1 MLVWVPFQHTHA
13 LSLSLSLSLAPFS
26 SPLLLSLLLLLLL
39 FAFAERAH
47 FDDVAPGA
55 QECRRRHR
63 RLTHD
68 RSGASCCCCA
78 NFGDCCPSQSGPA
91 IRERRLLPGRQAGR
105 PSLTGKFPRSKSG
118 VNESGLGFTSLA
130 TSLFLS
136 FSVSLCDMRCNQDG
150 YFLPSQQFDPFCRS
164 PTEVVVT
171 C

>member
-13 LSLSLSLSLAPFS
+13 LPLSPSPH
-26 SPLLLSLLLLLLL
+26 SPLLCCYLSFSSSSSSHLPSEPTLMMLHLALRN
-39 FAFAERAH
+39 AAA
-47 FDDVAPGA
+47 ATA
-55 QECRRRHR
+55 AI
-63 RLTHD
+63 THD

-78 NFGDCCPSQSGPA
+78 NFGYCCPSQSGPA
-91 IRERRLLPGRQAGR
+91 IREWRLLPGRQAGR

-150 YFLPSQQFDPFCRS
+150 YFLPSPQFDPFCRS